1 MYICINISSE
11 LFLTII
17 VFSFIANLAKSIGSR
32 GSKALSRQEI
42 EQIAPSFLW
51 LLRDAILEPVN
62 SRGQPCHFRDYLLE
76 KVTIT
81 TDITLIKISIRF

>member
-1 MYICINISSE
+1 MNICSE
-11 LFLTII
+11 IFLTII
-17 VFSFIANLAKSIGSR
+17 AFSFIANLAKSIGSR

-42 EQIAPSFLW
+42 KQIAPSFLW

-76 KVTIT
+76 KVIIT
-81 TDITLIKISIRF
+81 TDTKLIKISIRF